1 MKKTNTLDFE
11 GAKFF
16 YETESSEDAFSGR
29 IETNIDEFVFQYD
42 IDKSASVYKD
52 SKGKNVLR
60 LFCSVPTF
68 DEGDREWDSYRK
80 LFIVPDKNG
89 LKGLLV
95 FGGYNIAKIYTYSNI
110 KYADEKTR
118 NLLRKAGVYSLNG

>member
-1 MKKTNTLDFE
+1 MK
-11 GAKFF
+11 GQSFF

-52 SKGKNVLR
+52 NKGKNVLR
-60 LFCSVPTF
+60 FFCSVPTF

-118 NLLRKAGVYSLNG
+118 NLLIKAGVYPLNG